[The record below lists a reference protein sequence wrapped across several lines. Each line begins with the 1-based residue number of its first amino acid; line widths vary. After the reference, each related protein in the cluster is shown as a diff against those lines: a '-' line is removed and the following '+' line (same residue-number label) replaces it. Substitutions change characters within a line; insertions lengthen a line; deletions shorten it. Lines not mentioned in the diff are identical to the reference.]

1 MKKKIIAGALAFG
14 LIPLMGTADV
24 SAKSLPNPDK
34 VMKPA
39 GWSCDAPY
47 IACQPFSGGTGKVSF
62 NYQGSSPGKIRVFV
76 ANDGSKSFKFT
87 INYPNGNTLLS
98 STTLN
103 AGKTFIQEFSVN
115 QKGEYIL
122 KYDSGTGDSVDGFF
136 RSVEI

>member
-14 LIPLMGTADV
+14 LIPLMETADV
-24 SAKSLPNPDK
+24 SAKPLPNPDK

-39 GWSCDAPY
+39 GWSCDA
-47 IACQPFSGGTGKVSF
+47 KVSF

>member
-24 SAKSLPNPDK
+24 TAKSLPNPDK

-62 NYQGSSPGKIRVFV
+62 NYQGDSPGKIRVFV
-76 ANDGSKSFKFT
+76 ANDGDKSFKFT

-103 AGKTFIQEFSVN
+103 AGK
-115 QKGEYIL
+115 
-122 KYDSGTGDSVDGFF
+122 
-136 RSVEI
+136 RSFKNSALTKKENTS